1 MLFVSEA
8 IAQTQEVATNAATA
22 APSALSNFIPLILI
36 FGIFYFLLIRP
47 QQKKIKEH
55 NALVDALKKG
65 DEIVT
70 SGGVIG
76 KIQKVQ
82 DDILHVEIATD
93 VVVKVL
99 RNTVSNRNIS
109 EKAKKE
115 TPVKESAKEPVKQT
129 KAKK

>member
-1 MLFVSEA
+1 MLFVSQA
-8 IAQTQEVATNAATA
+8 IAQTQEVATNAVAA
-22 APSALSNFIPLILI
+22 APSAISNFIPLILI

-76 KIQKVQ
+76 KIKKVE
-82 DDILHVEIATD
+82 DEILHVDIAPD
-93 VVVKVL
+93 VTVKVL
-99 RNTVSNRNIS
+99 RNTVSNRSIS
-109 EKAKKE
+109 EKSKKQE
-115 TPVKESAKEPVKQT
+115 PVKEA

>member
-1 MLFVSEA
+1 MLFVSQA
-8 IAQTQEVATNAATA
+8 MAQTQEAATNAASA
-22 APSALSNFIPLILI
+22 APSALSNFIPLLLI

-82 DDILHVEIATD
+82 DDILYVEIATD

-99 RNTVSNRNIS
+99 RNTVSSRSLS
-109 EKAKKE
+109 EKAKKQE
-115 TPVKESAKEPVKQT
+115 SVKEPAKETVRQT
-129 KAKK
+129 RAKK